1 MKKAIHS
8 SKAPAPIGPYSPAV
22 AIGNQLYISGQIP
35 IEPSSGRLI
44 SESIELST
52 LQVMKNIEDLLHA
65 AGYSFEDVV
74 KCTVFLRDF
83 NNFQGMNNIY
93 GSFFVATPPA
103 RETVEVSRLP
113 MDAMIE
119 ISCIAIKS

>member
-65 AGYSFEDVV
+65 AGYGLEDVV